1 VALVLLGGALFLA
14 YGLRFSGQ
22 DRRAK
27 ATLSESVPTLT
38 VDGLSFRDLNKDGRL
53 DDYEDRRA
61 PLEERVEDL
70 LGQMTLEEKAGLWF
84 HSIMG
89 VGENGEVLD
98 RPGPMAPM
106 ATSEAVITRH
116 IRHFN
121 LFRTPGP
128 GLLAQWHNAVQDM
141 AARTRLGIPVMISSD
156 PRHGT
161 GESSGVAVRA
171 SGFSAWPDP
180 LGLAATRDVALVEEF
195 GRIANQEYRA
205 VGIRTALH
213 PMADLAT
220 EPRWARIS
228 GTFGEDADLVAE
240 MTVAYIRGFQGEE
253 LGPESVAC
261 MTKHFPGGG
270 PQKDGEDAH
279 FAYGK
284 DQAYP
289 GGQFEY
295 HMRPFLPAIEL
306 GTAQIMPYYGIPL
319 DQTSENVG
327 MSFNKDVVTGLLR
340 EELGY
345 DGVVCTDWLILDDV
359 SLFFGALTIEGKYHG
374 VEELTVPERMK
385 KAIDAGVDQFG
396 GHHMTDVLLEVVRS
410 GEVSE
415 ARIDVSAR
423 RVLRN
428 LFILGLFDDPF
439 VDAERVGEIAGR
451 ADFVEA
457 GKSAQRKSIVLL
469 KAGKAEEATLPLG
482 AGLRLYLEG
491 VDPGLASE
499 YGQVVETVEEADV
512 ALLRLQTP
520 YEPRDGDMI
529 EKMFHQGHLD
539 FQEPELGRLLAI
551 LKAKPTVVAINLD
564 RPAVIPEI
572 ADEAAGL
579 IGLFGVTDE
588 IILEAVFGR
597 FNPTGKLPFELPS
610 SMEAVRNQHEDV
622 AYDSKDPVFPFG
634 FGLSYEDPTDDGVDD
649 PASEGEDDPA

>member
-1 VALVLLGGALFLA
+1 
-14 YGLRFSGQ
+14 
-22 DRRAK
+22 
-27 ATLSESVPTLT
+27 
-38 VDGLSFRDLNKDGRL
+38 
-53 DDYEDRRA
+53 
-61 PLEERVEDL
+61 
-70 LGQMTLEEKAGLWF
+70 MTLEEKAGLWF

-89 VGENGEVLD
+89 MGENGEVLD

-161 GESSGVAVRA
+161 GESSGVAVRT

-180 LGLAATRDVALVEEF
+180 LGLAATRDAALVEEF

-228 GTFGEDADLVAE
+228 GTFGEDADLVTE
-240 MTVAYIRGFQGEE
+240 MTVAYIRGLQGEE

-396 GHHMTDVLLEVVRS
+396 GHYMTDVLLEVVRS

-520 YEPRDGDMI
+520 YEPRDGDMV
-529 EKMFHQGHLD
+529 EKMFHQGYLD

-564 RPAVIPEI
+564 RPGGDPRDRERGGGADRALRSHRRDHSRGRVWPLQSHGQAPVRATLVDGGGPEP
-572 ADEAAGL
+572 ARGRGVRLEGPGLPVRLRPQLRGSDGRWSRRPGVRRKGRPRLMRGLTSTPRAGA
-579 IGLFGVTDE
+579 GSRSPDPGDNCC
-588 IILEAVFGR
+588 GR
-597 FNPTGKLPFELPS
+597 RPAGSAGDS
-610 SMEAVRNQHEDV
+610 SGPRRGG
-622 AYDSKDPVFPFG
+622 SRP
-634 FGLSYEDPTDDGVDD
+634 
-649 PASEGEDDPA
+649 